1 MNLEVFERFK
11 EESETMI
18 STSIWLTKEMDKLN
32 EEAEYYLDHP
42 PDERAEEIYKQM
54 KALEK
59 RAQWEDKELIKFAK
73 KYERF
78 LKSDM

>member
-11 EESETMI
+11 EESEIMI
-18 STSIWLTKEMDKLN
+18 RTSIWLTEKMEKLN
-32 EEAEYYLDHP
+32 EEAEYYLDNP
-42 PDERAEEIYKQM
+42 LDERAEEIYEQM
-54 KALEK
+54 KTLEG
-59 RAQWEDKELIKFAK
+59 RAKWEDKELIRFTK